1 MTVTTLKGSKT
12 EQNLLAAF
20 AGESQARNRYS
31 FAASVARK
39 EGFEQ
44 ISSLFLQTADEEKQH
59 AKLFFKHLQGGEVTI
74 TAGYPAGV
82 DGDTLAQLR
91 AAAAGERLEWTTLY
105 RGSAEDAN
113 QEGFKNVAETFK
125 QVAAV
130 EEWHERRY
138 NKLAEA
144 LQNKSF
150 FKKPQKALWK
160 CRECGRVVEAF
171 EAPLKCPTCA
181 HPQAFFELYVEN
193 Y

>member
-1 MTVTTLKGSKT
+1 MPTLKGSKT
-12 EQNLLAAF
+12 EHNLLAAF

-31 FAASVARK
+31 FAASIARK
-39 EGFEQ
+39 EGYEQ
-44 ISSLFLQTADEEKQH
+44 ISSIFTETADNEKEH
-59 AKLFFKHLQGGEVTI
+59 AKVFFKHLQGGEVTI

-82 DGDTLAQLR
+82 PGGTLEQLK

-105 RGSAEDAN
+105 TGFADEAG
-113 QEGFKNVAETFK
+113 QEGFKDAAETFK

-138 NKLAEA
+138 NKLIEA
-144 LQNKSF
+144 VQNKTV

-160 CRECGRVVEAF
+160 CRNCGRVIEAVEAP
-171 EAPLKCPTCA
+171 AVCPTCQ
-181 HPQAFFELYVEN
+181 HPQAFFELFAEN